1 MGTKGAKHLLLLSR
15 KGMRTE
21 GATKFIEEMTQAG
34 ICIEAPVCDIASES
48 ALRQTLESTT
58 QRMPPIKGCI
68 QAAMAIGDAL
78 FDSITHDQWTSALQP
93 KIHGSWNLHT
103 LLPSDL
109 DFFIMLSSISG
120 MIGSSGQASYC
131 TGNTYQDGLAAYRVS
146 QGQKAVSLDL
156 SAMADEGYFT
166 NHQDDLVQYN
176 QIKKIVP
183 MGQKDLFTILEHYCD
198 PDLKVDDMK
207 SQVAMGFQLPA
218 DVKGRGED
226 LTAWMERPL
235 FAHLHQV
242 ESTTAIALTSSA
254 SPVQAQ
260 TDLSALVAA
269 KSHAEAATI
278 ITSAIRDKLARVLS
292 RPTDDIDVTK
302 PMHAHGV
309 DSLFAVEFRNWFLKA
324 LKVDVPIFEI
334 LGGGA
339 IEALGGSVAEK
350 LGVGE

>member
-1 MGTKGAKHLLLLSR
+1 MGTKGAKYILLLSR

-21 GATKFIEEMTQAG
+21 GAIEFFEEMTGAG
-34 ICIEAPVCDIASES
+34 VYIEAPACDIASKA
-48 ALRQTLESTT
+48 ALSQTLELIA

-78 FDSITHDQWTSALQP
+78 FDTMTYDQWTSALNP

-109 DFFIMLSSISG
+109 DFFVMLSSISG

-131 TGNTYQDGLAAYRVS
+131 TGNTYQDGLAAYRVA

-166 NHQDDLVQYN
+166 NHQDDLEQYN
-176 QIKKIVP
+176 QIKKIVL

-198 PDLKVDDMK
+198 PELNVETMK

-218 DVKGRGED
+218 DVKSRGEEM
-226 LTAWMERPL
+226 TAWMERPL
-235 FAHLHQV
+235 FAHLHQLEPTTTV
-242 ESTTAIALTSSA
+242 STSTSS
-254 SPVQAQ
+254 SPAQAQ
-260 TDLSALVAA
+260 TDLSTLATA
-269 KSHAEAATI
+269 KTRAEATTI

-292 RPTDDIDVTK
+292 RPAEDIDVTK

-309 DSLFAVEFRNWFLKA
+309 DSLFAVEFRNWF